1 MKIIRD
7 KISKNKNTV
16 YVVTR
21 DERRVQEQDYT
32 NKLEAID
39 RAERLVEALKRFD
52 PEDAK
57 KVQIYITSYPQNFR

>member
-1 MKIIRD
+1 MRIIRD
-7 KISKNKNTV
+7 KISKHKNTV

-39 RAERLVEALKRFD
+39 RAERLVESLKRFD

-57 KVQIYITSYPQNFR
+57 KVQIYITSYPQNFK

>member
-1 MKIIRD
+1 MRIIRD
-7 KISKNKNTV
+7 KISKHKNTV

-39 RAERLVEALKRFD
+39 RAERLVECLKRFD

-57 KVQIYITSYPQNFR
+57 KVQIYITSYPQNFK

>member
-1 MKIIRD
+1 MRIIRD
-7 KISKNKNTV
+7 KISKHKNTV

-32 NKLEAID
+32 NKFEAID
-39 RAERLVEALKRFD
+39 RAERLVESLKRFD

-57 KVQIYITSYPQNFR
+57 KVQIYITSYPQNFK